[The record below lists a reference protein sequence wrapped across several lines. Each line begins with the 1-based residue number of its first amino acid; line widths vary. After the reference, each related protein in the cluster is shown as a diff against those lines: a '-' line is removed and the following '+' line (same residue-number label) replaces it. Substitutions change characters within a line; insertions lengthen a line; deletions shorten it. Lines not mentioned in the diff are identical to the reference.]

1 MFPISMNELMIRSRA
16 LNGITVGELASM
28 LHIPLP
34 VNSRYAKGF
43 VGQLAEI
50 ALGATAGAKPVQDF
64 INLNVELKTIP
75 ILKNCRP
82 AQNTH
87 VCILEHR
94 HIRNQTFENS
104 NFYNK
109 IKQVLWLPVE
119 GDTSIPLCE
128 RHFGAAFL
136 WKPDERQYD
145 ILRNEWE
152 EIMEFVTVNGIDKI
166 SSDIGENVLLAPC
179 GGSKNNYQYG
189 FYLRKKFTS
198 EIINNFLSDL
208 S

>member
-1 MFPISMNELMIRSRA
+1 MIPFSIDELMHRVIA
-16 LNGITVGELASM
+16 LNGMTVGELASA
-28 LHIPLP
+28 LNIPLP
-34 VNSRYAKGF
+34 YNTKNAKGYI
-43 VGQLAEI
+43 GQLAEI

-75 ILKNCRP
+75 LLKNCRP

-87 VCILEHR
+87 VCILEHQ

-119 GDTSIPLCE
+119 GDPSIIFAE
-128 RHFGAAFL
+128 RHFGTGFL
-136 WKPDERQYD
+136 WHPDDRQYR
-145 ILRNEWE
+145 ILRDEWE
-152 EIMEFVTVNGIDKI
+152 EIMEFIAINGIKSI
-166 SSDIGENVLLAPC
+166 TSDIGENVLLAPC
-179 GGSKNNYQYG
+179 GGTKNNYQYG
-189 FYLRKKFTS
+189 FYLRKSFTAQ
-198 EIINNFLSDL
+198 IIDNFLSEL